1 MEKELTIVIPC
12 RNEEEYIGRLLEEI
26 SLQGVGATEIILAD
40 AKSTD
45 RTVEEAKLTSLQ
57 LGLKLKTAPGGLP
70 ARGRNQ
76 GAFLAKTRYIL
87 FVDADVTF
95 TDKFS
100 LLDCLEKIKEGD
112 YDMMSTT
119 PVYRGNGNVRAS
131 LLFFMNKISTKWLS
145 KRDPFAIGAFTLVK
159 REKFEELGGYDEEV
173 KHTEDWLLSKKISPD
188 KFLLVPDL
196 ITQDDRRF
204 RKFGYWNMVKLI
216 WFNWINR
223 NNREYYLNDAGY
235 WLHYS

>member
-45 RTVEEAKLTSLQ
+45 RTVEEAKLTALQ

-95 TDKFS
+95 TNKFS

-119 PVYRGNGNVRAS
+119 PVYRGDGNVRAS

-145 KRDPFAIGAFTLVK
+145 KRNPFAIGAFTLVK

>member
-45 RTVEEAKLTSLQ
+45 RTVEEAKLTALQ